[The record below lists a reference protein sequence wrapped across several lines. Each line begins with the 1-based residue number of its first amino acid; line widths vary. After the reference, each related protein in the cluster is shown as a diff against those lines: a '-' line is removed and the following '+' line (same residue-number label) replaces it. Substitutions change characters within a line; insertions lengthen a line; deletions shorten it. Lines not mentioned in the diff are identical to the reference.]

1 MNISALGAGRAL
13 AALCLV
19 GAPAGQQL
27 RAQTAVP
34 DSTAIAAVLGE
45 YLHGLRFNDTLS
57 LQKAFWPAAKLFWVR
72 RDGTLGE
79 LTQQAWYAGF
89 RGHAGQEEPGNL
101 RATAILQTKDAA
113 SATIVEDYPAS
124 RYTDYVSLL
133 RIGGRWWI
141 VNKVYTAETRAAK

>member
-1 MNISALGAGRAL
+1 VKCSLFPFAA
-13 AALCLV
+13 AALLSVAAAC
-19 GAPAGQQL
+19 GPAGDHSSA
-27 RAQTAVP
+27 RAKVRV
-34 DSTAIAAVLGE
+34 AAASDLNV
-45 YLHGLRFNDTLS
+45 
-57 LQKAFWPAAKLFWVR
+57 A
-72 RDGTLGE
+72 LGE
-79 LTQQAWYAGF
+79 LTQPAWYAGF